1 MHGLRTYLPG
11 ASLATHL
18 DWPDAWVVSAT
29 LCVHRNASL
38 PAWPLALSGRGIPG
52 GTAKASLR
60 YPYPYP
66 YPYPIPLPLPLPLPL
81 PHLPPVPL
89 TRPSMAVRTSRTL
102 QASRS
107 CTGR

>member
-66 YPYPIPLPLPLPLPL
+66 YPYPIPLPLPLPLSLPL
-81 PHLPPVPL
+81 PL
-89 TRPSMAVRTSRTL
+89 A
-102 QASRS
+102 
-107 CTGR
+107 